1 MKISTWSSI
10 WTKVDRLKIPQSI
23 TTGILSL
30 STAFFAALPSYS
42 AEQIV
47 LNYGPLEWYLSVGD
61 LQAFAE
67 NGTVSDQLGF
77 YLKFLTP
84 EGQQNFRQVLT
95 SPLETQAALEEGLP
109 GEVEVGP
116 VAISKFFSSPMGRGM
131 IADLGKILQTDSRFN
146 GGSSIRSALVL
157 SSADPEGMTLLN
169 FLKKFPTRQLRV
181 NANQILSLRNSLE
194 NLIKTT
200 DAVVA
205 EIESKADVEIKSEL
219 DIDYEQLPD
228 IREPGERQFTTKKIE
243 LVDEERDRRFYVNLY
258 IPEQPKSE
266 KLPILIISHGLASQ
280 PEDFNRAGAIFAS
293 HGFFVAIPQHP
304 GSDLQHLQ
312 NLLTGREFEVFER
325 LEFINR
331 PLDIQF
337 IIDELE
343 KRNSSEFGDRL
354 NLDAIGVGGHSFGG
368 YTSLALAG
376 ATIDFTALEQHC
388 QKILGSADIAL
399 RLQCRALSLKPEE
412 YEAQSLHDPRV
423 KAVYVLNPVSRL
435 FGQSGMEKI
444 DIPVLIAGG
453 DSDPVTPLISEQ
465 VQPFTWLTTPH
476 KYLCLLYGS
485 SHTEQLTKLTMSLV
499 PQVGELVEPDPQI
512 VGTYVRALAVAFFK
526 VHLLNDTSYQ
536 PYLTASYSDSI
547 TVDPYTV
554 KLIHSFTPEELEL
567 ILNNE

>member
-1 MKISTWSSI
+1 
-10 WTKVDRLKIPQSI
+10 
-23 TTGILSL
+23 
-30 STAFFAALPSYS
+30 
-42 AEQIV
+42 
-47 LNYGPLEWYLSVGD
+47 
-61 LQAFAE
+61 
-67 NGTVSDQLGF
+67 
-77 YLKFLTP
+77 
-84 EGQQNFRQVLT
+84 
-95 SPLETQAALEEGLP
+95 
-109 GEVEVGP
+109 
-116 VAISKFFSSPMGRGM
+116 
-131 IADLGKILQTDSRFN
+131 
-146 GGSSIRSALVL
+146 
-157 SSADPEGMTLLN
+157 
-169 FLKKFPTRQLRV
+169 
-181 NANQILSLRNSLE
+181 
-194 NLIKTT
+194 
-200 DAVVA
+200 
-205 EIESKADVEIKSEL
+205 
-219 DIDYEQLPD
+219 
-228 IREPGERQFTTKKIE
+228 
-243 LVDEERDRRFYVNLY
+243 
-258 IPEQPKSE
+258 
-266 KLPILIISHGLASQ
+266 
-280 PEDFNRAGAIFAS
+280 
-293 HGFFVAIPQHP
+293 
-304 GSDLQHLQ
+304 LQHLQ